1 MRQFAALLLLLPII
15 STAQT
20 LWPVSVGGST
30 IGGTSPFYNPQN
42 LTISVGDQV
51 RWTNTSGTHNVNG
64 SLSLFPGNPE
74 GFSSGNPQ
82 SGGWTFTRTFTIP
95 GVYNFHCTQI
105 GHSATQ
111 FGSITVVDPSS
122 SVAEVGEGAA
132 DLKVYPSPAS
142 DRLFVEL
149 GVLNAQTVR
158 IIDLNG
164 AERLTSGAAR
174 GTLTLDVSALP
185 SANYF
190 VLVTDEKGSVIARP
204 FAKQ

>member
-1 MRQFAALLLLLPII
+1 MRHFAALVLLFPF
-15 STAQT
+15 TVAAQT

-30 IGGTSPFYNPQN
+30 IGGTPPFYNPQN
-42 LTISVGDQV
+42 LTINVGDQV

-74 GFSSGNPQ
+74 GFTSGSPA
-82 SGGWTFTRTFTIP
+82 SGSWNFTKTFTIP

-105 GHSATQ
+105 GHSSTQ
-111 FGSITVVDPSS
+111 FGSITVVDPTIG
-122 SVAEVGEGAA
+122 VAEIHEGNA
-132 DLKVYPSPAS
+132 DIKVYPSPAS
-142 DRLFVEL
+142 DRLFVEMGGL
-149 GVLNAQTVR
+149 DARSVR

-164 AERLTSGAAR
+164 AELMSVGASK
-174 GTLTLDVSALP
+174 GLLTLDVSALP

-190 VLVTDEKGSVIARP
+190 LLIADEKGSVIARP